1 MSVVLNPGSFSGN
14 RLHIHL
20 GFCRL
25 PVILLCSLLSAC
37 ASFSQYT
44 PDSDASII
52 YKSID
57 HNSST
62 SISSGVPATDVGWW
76 QVGFHRDMEENEDPA
91 WYMDSLIAYEVIK
104 PILDTHK
111 QQIIVW
117 RFHRRAAPDK
127 SGHKFSFIFYSKRSV
142 GESIY
147 ELVRENQF
155 VQTLENENYIDRL
168 SFADLNSVARLSM
181 QDTSDKNWPIELQKA
196 WPYFAQ
202 GVSQTWLSLI
212 EQYAEQASQIDDLDV
227 VGQVEQFKM
236 INGKIDKLWEQEGG
250 HAFLHHLNALFGYQ
264 ELYIIERR
272 RMRF

>member
-1 MSVVLNPGSFSGN
+1 MFVVFN
-14 RLHIHL
+14 RDSISDKMFKLDWGL
-20 GFCRL
+20 CRL
-25 PVILLCSLLSAC
+25 PVILYCAMLSAC
-37 ASFSQYT
+37 ASFSQHT
-44 PDSDASII
+44 PDSDASISD
-52 YKSID
+52 KSID

-62 SISSGVPATDVGWW
+62 NISSGVPATDVGWW

-91 WYMDSLIAYEVIK
+91 WYMDSLIAYEIIK
-104 PILDTHK
+104 PILNTHE
-111 QQIIVW
+111 QPIIIW
-117 RFHRRAAPDK
+117 RFHRRAAPDN

-147 ELVRENQF
+147 ELVSGNQL
-155 VQTLENENYIDRL
+155 VQTLQNENYIDRL
-168 SFADLNSVARLSM
+168 SFADINSAARLSM
-181 QDTSDKNWPIELQKA
+181 EDTSDKNWPIELQKA

-212 EQYAEQASQIDDLDV
+212 EQYAEQSSQLDDLDV
-227 VGQVEQFKM
+227 AGQVEQFKI
-236 INGKIDKLWEQEGG
+236 INDKIDSLWEQEGG